1 MALSRKDLIEAIKK
15 RCIDSEIR
23 TFCDLDAFLRNL
35 SELEEGQWLTVEPL
49 TSHEIE
55 EILHAIN

>member
-15 RCIDSEIR
+15 RCIDSKIR
-23 TFCDLDAFLRNL
+23 RFCDLDAFLSNL

-49 TSHEIE
+49 TDEE
-55 EILHAIN
+55 MTEILQAIN